1 MKIPQLKKKSE
12 IKTCHN
18 VSWEDNYSWI
28 HQADI
33 LEVLKDNTKLNPEVR
48 KYLEEENSYTD
59 FHLSDTKEIQK
70 KLFDEIKGRIKL
82 DDESLPFK
90 DFDYEYWSKTTTKG
104 NYSIKLRKKIGTN
117 NIEEI
122 WNGDEEKEKL
132 NVEYFGV
139 GDLEVSFND
148 KYLGYS
154 LDTKGSEYYT
164 IYIRDINTK
173 KLITEKIEETSGGI
187 TFSLDD
193 KYIFY
198 SKLDENHR
206 PRKIYRHKL
215 GTSVKEDQL
224 IFEEK
229 SEAFTVGISLSSDD
243 KYFFISSSD
252 HNTSEQYYFEVSEI
266 NPKPKLIKKRQ
277 RGILYSVNSW
287 DGKFYNH
294 TNENAEDF
302 KIDISDSLE
311 NPNWKTFISAKAEV
325 LIGGLTFLK
334 NWIIRSETS
343 DALDKLFVKNI
354 TTGIE
359 EELIF
364 SDETVYVPGISL
376 KQRDKNTDE
385 IYLSYSSPK
394 TQSRVYSYNL
404 STKEK
409 RLVKEQEIPSG
420 HNPDDYIVERID
432 CKSHDGKL
440 VPLTITRHK
449 NTKLDGSAHLLL
461 YGYGSYGSSMSP
473 GFSSTK
479 LSLINRDII
488 WVTAHIRGGME
499 RGMKWWK
506 DGKLLNKKNTFEDYI
521 ASARF
526 LIENKYTS
534 KNKIIGMGGSAGGLL
549 MGAVVNLAPELFLGI
564 IMAVPFVD
572 SLTTNLDHSLPLTVG
587 EFDEFGNAKD
597 KKDHFDYIYSYAP
610 YNNIKKMDY
619 PHMLITTSLSDNRV
633 LFDEPAKFT
642 AKLREYKTDNN
653 LLLLKTEMNAG
664 HGGKSGRDGAIEEI
678 ALDYAFALKI
688 SKKI

>member
-215 GTSVKEDQL
+215 GTSIKEDQL

-277 RGILYSVNSW
+277 RGVLYSVNSW

-311 NPNWKTFISAKAEV
+311 NPNWKTFISAKDEV

-376 KQRDKNTDE
+376 KQRDKNTNE

-420 HNPDDYIVERID
+420 HNPDNYIVERID

-688 SKKI
+688 CKKI